1 MKKKVFE
8 ISYDFDIFN
17 MIIGYI
23 TKFISYNEYYPQI
36 LVNSSIPHIKNSGN
50 IQVYIT
56 VVKLSVKY

>member
-1 MKKKVFE
+1 M
-8 ISYDFDIFN
+8 ISIFLTW
-17 MIIGYI
+17 YI

>member
-1 MKKKVFE
+1 MKKIPYSKLAM
-8 ISYDFDIFN
+8 ISIFLTW
-17 MIIGYI
+17 YI